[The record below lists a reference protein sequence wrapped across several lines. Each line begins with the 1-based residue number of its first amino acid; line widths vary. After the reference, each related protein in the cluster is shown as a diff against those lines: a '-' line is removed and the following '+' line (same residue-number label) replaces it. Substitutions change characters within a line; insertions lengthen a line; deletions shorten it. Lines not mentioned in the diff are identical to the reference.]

1 MQSRSLFLRQAVLLL
16 AVFFLVPTAGL
27 ALTGR
32 DVALKADQVDTSRS
46 ADMSMAMVI
55 KRGDQQLVR
64 AMSMKKKK
72 FPGVD
77 KQHIRFLEPA
87 EVRNTAYLTW
97 TYKELGKDD
106 DMWVYLSAES
116 LVRRISGGGKKGSFM
131 RSDYANED
139 IARRE
144 VDRDTY
150 NLLPDENLGGVDCHV
165 LEARAIEPEKTN
177 YSKRIIWIRKDI
189 WLPAKID
196 YYGQDGQ
203 RIKEL
208 LFGGYKEIQGIWTA
222 TRQRMHTLDANSETI
237 LELREVQYNTPVADD
252 LFLSQNLKR

>member
-1 MQSRSLFLRQAVLLL
+1 MF
-16 AVFFLVPTAGL
+16 
-27 ALTGR
+27 
-32 DVALKADQVDTSRS
+32 
-46 ADMSMAMVI
+46 
-55 KRGDQQLVR
+55 
-64 AMSMKKKK
+64 MKKKK

-106 DMWVYLSAES
+106 DMWVYLPAES

-196 YYGQDGQ
+196 YYGQDGH

-208 LFGGYKEIQGIWTA
+208 LFDGYKLTD
-222 TRQRMHTLDANSETI
+222 RKS
-237 LELREVQYNTPVADD
+237 VV
-252 LFLSQNLKR
+252 

>member
-32 DVALKADQVDTSRS
+32 DVALKADQVDTSQS
-46 ADMSMAMVI
+46 ADMSMAMII

-106 DMWVYLSAES
+106 DMWVYLPAAS
-116 LVRRISGGGKKGSFM
+116 LVRRIS
-131 RSDYANED
+131 R
-139 IARRE
+139 
-144 VDRDTY
+144 
-150 NLLPDENLGGVDCHV
+150 
-165 LEARAIEPEKTN
+165 
-177 YSKRIIWIRKDI
+177 W
-189 WLPAKID
+189 
-196 YYGQDGQ
+196 
-203 RIKEL
+203 
-208 LFGGYKEIQGIWTA
+208 
-222 TRQRMHTLDANSETI
+222 
-237 LELREVQYNTPVADD
+237 
-252 LFLSQNLKR
+252 